1 MPKRLKHEHHTADEA
16 REELK
21 DVMGCLSCGLPMTR
35 TQRETA
41 SELTDICPGCSDQ
54 HGHLKSYEEVFERL
68 VTRHYMK
75 EKRMDRPEA
84 EAAARLKLSEMP
96 AWKDRK

>member
-1 MPKRLKHEHHTADEA
+1 MPKKLKHESHTSSEA

-21 DVMGCLSCGLPMTR
+21 DVVGCLSCGMPMER

-41 SELTDICPGCSDQ
+41 SEIANFCPGCSDQ

-68 VTRHYMK
+68 VTGHYMK
-75 EKRMDRPEA
+75 ELRMDRPSA
-84 EAAARLKLSEMP
+84 EDAAKRKLAEMP
-96 AWKDRK
+96 AWKDQK